1 MYNIIYLICSLCLM
15 VNSHK
20 LPIWKTGKLATE
32 TPILLIPGM
41 GASRLFIRGE
51 PSRFNEFPDKKRQI
65 YPPSM
70 QNFICHFNEWKS
82 HMMESK
88 GSLTTMG
95 FGDKNALTLTTESS
109 LFSFF
114 GSSFNKYEQIL
125 KQPNTF
131 AIPYDFRRVDECA
144 YMNDFS
150 TKLCKYIESFGK
162 PVILMCHSTGGLL
175 VHWILHQQ
183 TKEWKDKW
191 VDKVICVNV
200 PFGGVVAALDNC
212 VRHDTNINILIG
224 RDVFQSFGA
233 SIWNLPNSKYLK
245 NILEVDEE
253 DVVDY
258 LEYFKF
264 YDIKRRWNCNKD
276 MIDTFSK
283 ATDVETHIVYSTKD
297 DHENESENESKYIEH
312 EDVEIETII
321 AHELEHM
328 LCKILLKN
336 TPVGLRVCDGKVSIK
351 YGKGDGVVSLDSLL
365 VPRFWED
372 QSRVTFHHIPKYEH
386 SSILQHWNLQKNTID

>member
-1 MYNIIYLICSLCLM
+1 MYIGLICSLCLI
-15 VNSHK
+15 VNSYK
-20 LPIWKTGKLATE
+20 LPIWKTGKIATE
-32 TPILLIPGM
+32 TPILLVPGM

-51 PSRFNEFPDKKRQI
+51 PRRFNDFPDKKRQI

-88 GSLTTMG
+88 SGLTTME
-95 FGDKNALTLTTESS
+95 FGDKNALTLTSESS

-114 GSSFNKYEQIL
+114 GSSFNKYEKIL
-125 KQPNTF
+125 EQPNTY
-131 AIPYDFRRVDECA
+131 AVPYDFRRVDEST
-144 YMNDFS
+144 YMNEFS

-162 PVILMCHSTGGLL
+162 PVILMCHSTGGLCI
-175 VHWILHQQ
+175 HWVLHQQ

-191 VDKVICVNV
+191 VDKVINVNV
-200 PFGGVVAALDNC
+200 PFGGVISALDNC

-224 RDVFQSFGA
+224 REVFQSFGA
-233 SIWNLPNSKYLK
+233 SIWNLPNTKYLK
-245 NILEVDEE
+245 NVLEVDGE

-264 YDIKRRWNCNKD
+264 YELKRRWNCNKD
-276 MIDTFSK
+276 MMDTFSK

-297 DHENESENESKYIEH
+297 EHETEIEYIEKNNIEN
-312 EDVEIETII
+312 EDVEIETLI
-321 AHELEHM
+321 AHELEHI
-328 LCKILLKN
+328 LCEILLKR
-336 TPVGLRVCDGKVSIK
+336 TPIGLRVTDGKVSIK
-351 YGKGDGVVSLDSLL
+351 YGMGDGVVSLDSLL

-372 QSRVTFHHIPKYEH
+372 QTKVIFHHIPKYEH
-386 SSILQHWNLQKNTID
+386 SSLLQHWNLHKNTID